1 MLIGRNLHQ
10 KSSEV
15 CIKTR
20 SSPAS
25 FSFKGLATKHTTVKC
40 SIAVIINVAP
50 QFLEKQ
56 NPEFIYPFFS
66 AGNHFSLFT
75 GQMSFEVFLLVGHL
89 TNWGPFLKVPKLFG
103 RILGDIIS
111 FVSSK
116 RRRLESRNL
125 TVILIFHPFAIQE
138 KTSFTE

>member
-1 MLIGRNLHQ
+1 MLIGRNLHK

-40 SIAVIINVAP
+40 SIAVINNVAP

-66 AGNHFSLFT
+66 AGNHFSLHT
-75 GQMSFEVFLLVGHL
+75 GRISFEIFLLVGHL
-89 TNWGPFLKVPKLFG
+89 TNWGPFLESPETFRAHFG
-103 RILGDIIS
+103 
-111 FVSSK
+111 
-116 RRRLESRNL
+116 
-125 TVILIFHPFAIQE
+125 
-138 KTSFTE
+138 